1 MTNTTVSRLGQSNQ
15 AGAVDALFLK
25 LFGGE
30 VILEFERSTVFK
42 DRHTVRQI
50 SGGKSA
56 QFPFI
61 GRAAAAYHT
70 VGNWIDG
77 AEIDHAEKVI
87 TIDDLLVSS
96 TFISNIDEAMNH
108 YDVRQ
113 PYSQELGRILAQTFD
128 INVARCMVLAA
139 RAANP
144 ITARAGG
151 SELKHTDMDTSS
163 AVLTSALFR
172 AAQLL
177 DEKYVPSADR
187 FAFVRPLQFYLMAQD
202 TTLINKDYNGK
213 GSIAEGKLETVAGID
228 LVKTNNV
235 PSTNVA
241 TGPTKYQGDF
251 STTIGI
257 VANKRAAATVKLMD
271 LAMESEYEIRRQGT
285 FMVAKYAVGHDT
297 LQPDCA
303 IELKTSADSSL
314 TEANH

>member
-1 MTNTTVSRLGQSNQ
+1 MTNTTVSRLGQINGSGDVQ
-15 AGAVDALFLK
+15 ALFLK

-30 VILEFERSTVFK
+30 VIVDFEKATVFK

-61 GRAAAAYHT
+61 GRATAAYHT
-70 VGNWIDG
+70 PGNWIDAG
-77 AEIDHAEKVI
+77 TIDHAEKVI
-87 TIDDLLVSS
+87 TIDDLLVAS

-128 INVARCMVLAA
+128 MNVARCMVLAA
-139 RAANP
+139 R
-144 ITARAGG
+144 
-151 SELKHTDMDTSS
+151 SS
-163 AVLTSALFR
+163 AVVTGGNGGSQISHADNDTDSSRLATSIWT
-172 AAQLL
+172 AAQTL
-177 DEKYVPSADR
+177 DEKYVPENER
-187 FAFVRPLQFYLMAQD
+187 FAFFRPAQFYLLAQN
-202 TTLINKDYNGK
+202 TTLVNKDYGGS
-213 GSIAEGKLETVAGID
+213 GSIAEGKINTLAGIE

-241 TGPTKYQGDF
+241 TGPSKYQGDF
-251 STTIGI
+251 SKTMGI
-257 VANKRAAATVKLMD
+257 VANKRAAATVKLLD

-303 IELKTSADSSL
+303 IEIKVD
-314 TEANH
+314 

>member
-1 MTNTTVSRLGQSNQ
+1 MTNTTVSRLGQINGSGDVQ
-15 AGAVDALFLK
+15 ALFLK

-30 VILEFERSTVFK
+30 VIVDFEKATVFK

-61 GRAAAAYHT
+61 GRATAAYHT
-70 VGNWIDG
+70 PGNWIDAG
-77 AEIDHAEKVI
+77 TINHAEKVI
-87 TIDDLLVSS
+87 TIDDLLVAS

-128 INVARCMVLAA
+128 MNVARCMVLAA
-139 RAANP
+139 RASAVVTGGN
-144 ITARAGG
+144 GG
-151 SELKHTDMDTSS
+151 SQISHADNDTDSSRLATSIW
-163 AVLTSALFR
+163 T
-172 AAQLL
+172 AAQTL
-177 DEKYVPSADR
+177 DEKYVPESER
-187 FAFVRPLQFYLMAQD
+187 FAFFRPAQFYLLAQN
-202 TTLINKDYNGK
+202 TTLVNKDYGGS
-213 GSIAEGKLETVAGID
+213 GSIAEGKINTLAGIE

-241 TGPTKYQGDF
+241 TGPAKYQGDF
-251 STTIGI
+251 SKTMGI
-257 VANKRAAATVKLMD
+257 VANKRAAATVKLLD

-303 IELKTSADSSL
+303 IEIKVD
-314 TEANH
+314 